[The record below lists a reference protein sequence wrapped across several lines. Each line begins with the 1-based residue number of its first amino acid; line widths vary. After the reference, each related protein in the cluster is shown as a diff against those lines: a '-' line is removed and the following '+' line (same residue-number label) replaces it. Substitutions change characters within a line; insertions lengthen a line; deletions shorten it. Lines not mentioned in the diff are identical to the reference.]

1 MDADPR
7 KRCIQCQHVVVPS
20 LRLLFDHHPYHHGDL
35 RRAAGGRPFARRG
48 RGARSP
54 GAPADRTGGGRQP
67 RRPIPSLRRP
77 QRTARRAGRRRLR
90 GTGGAF
96 RRGRGRRGPDGALE
110 RGGLAYIGFGLEN
123 PALFRLMFDA
133 QDTAVAERL
142 EPAARAAYEVFASS
156 LRAGPGATREELA
169 ATAWSV
175 VHGYTLL
182 MVNGHLPD
190 PVEPRVVVER
200 AMSGLASMTGARGA
214 RG

>member
-1 MDADPR
+1 MSSSPVSA
-7 KRCIQCQHVVVPS
+7 S
-20 LRLLFDHHPYHHGDL
+20 SSTTTPYHHGDL
-35 RRAAGGRPFARRG
+35 RRALLEA
-48 RGARSP
+48 ARSLVEAE
-54 GAPADRTGGGRQP
+54 GLEALG
-67 RRPIPSLRRP
+67 LRRI
-77 QRTARRAGRRRLR
+77 AREVGVSHAAPYRHFADHSELLAALAGVGFEELAERFA
-90 GTGGAF
+90 GAVAA
-96 RRGRGRRGPDGALE
+96 GGPDGALE